1 MRPATAEVLPGIRR
15 ITFAEVLG
23 VGHVHC
29 YLLRGATGWTLV
41 DTGVG
46 VPGAGAAWR
55 QVVGGLDAPLERVV
69 ITHLHVDHIG
79 AAADVAPLSAGPVLQ
94 GRLDREQAAAAYGDG
109 AWAEALARHFL
120 PTASRPRGVGG
131 RGLLARARGAG
142 QPAPT
147 EPLDAGD
154 RVDGWEVVALPGHAD
169 GHIGLLRDGVLVS
182 GDALLPDISPTIG
195 VWPGCDPD
203 PLAAYLA
210 TLDRLVAM
218 APRVVLPG
226 HGEPVAD
233 PRPRPADPR
242 APPRAPRPSRGRPR
256 PGAAHGL
263 RRVARPVAGRA
274 RPGAALVR
282 RRRVD
287 RPPAAA
293 GGRGARGGVVGGR
306 PPCLHP
312 LCNSRRRTLPM
323 KVTGSSS
330 RSSSRRG
337 TL

>member
-1 MRPATAEVLPGIRR
+1 M
-15 ITFAEVLG
+15 
-23 VGHVHC
+23 
-29 YLLRGATGWTLV
+29 
-41 DTGVG
+41 
-46 VPGAGAAWR
+46 
-55 QVVGGLDAPLERVV
+55 V

-79 AAADVAPLSAGPVLQ
+79 AAADVAPLSEGPVLQ
-94 GRLDREQAAAAYGDG
+94 GRLDREQAVAAYDG
-109 AWAEALARHFL
+109 AGPRRWPGTSCPRPPGPEASAVEGSWRALA
-120 PTASRPRGVGG
+120 A
-131 RGLLARARGAG
+131 LANT
-142 QPAPT
+142 APT
-147 EPLDAGD
+147 QPLDAGD
-154 RVDGWEVVALPGHAD
+154 RLDGWEVVALPGHAD

-195 VWPGCDPD
+195 VWPGCD

-242 APPRAPRPSRGRPR
+242 APPRAPRPSRGSPR

-293 GGRGARGGVVGGR
+293 GG
-306 PPCLHP
+306 
-312 LCNSRRRTLPM
+312 
-323 KVTGSSS
+323 
-330 RSSSRRG
+330 
-337 TL
+337 